1 MKLTASREDILS
13 PLQSVIGVV
22 ERRQTMPVLANVL
35 LSARD
40 DRLSI
45 TGTDLEVELVATSS
59 RQRAGSGDI
68 TVPGRKLLDI
78 FKALPEKTSVTLS
91 TEGERVSLKAGRSRF
106 TLSSL
111 PAAEFPLVDE
121 INAQQTLTVSQG
133 EFRRLIDKTHFSMAQ
148 QDVRYYLNGMLLET
162 EGKSLRAVAT
172 DGHRLALC
180 ETELAARAKTA
191 QQVIV
196 PRKGVLELQRILGD
210 RRESRTGRRHQSR
223 SRPDRRHSLHFEAD
237 RRTFPGIWARD
248 PGQSHQDRGGGPR
261 SSAGSPAAHRH
272 SFEREV
278 PRHSPRVKPDL
289 LTLQAH
295 NPEQEEAE
303 DQIEVG
309 YKGDELEVG
318 FNVNYLLDAL
328 AAIDTEKVEIGLT
341 DANSSCLIRAP
352 GTTHDASTSSC
363 RCALS
368 ASAHVQPMSLGGA
381 RAVEDA
387 CDASRRAELRLC
399 IPGKPDLGR
408 QCVGQDLASGGDLPA
423 GPRTLLS
430 DP

>member
-1 MKLTASREDILS
+1 MKLTASREDILN

-45 TGTDLEVELVATSS
+45 TGTDLEVELVATATASV
-59 RQRAGSGDI
+59 QVAGDI

-91 TEGERVSLKAGRSRF
+91 TEGDRISLKGGRSRF
-106 TLSSL
+106 TLSTL
-111 PAAEFPLVDE
+111 PAAEFPVVDE

-180 ETELAARAKTA
+180 ETELATRAKTA

-196 PRKGVLELQRILGD
+196 PRKGVLELQRILGAEGNLELAVGTNHVRAQVGNIRFTSKLID
-210 RRESRTGRRHQSR
+210 GRFPEYGRVIPANPSK
-223 SRPDRRHSLHFEAD
+223 SIEAD
-237 RRTFPGIWARD
+237 RDVLRSALQRTAILSNEKYRGIRLML
-248 PGQSHQDRGGGPR
+248 
-261 SSAGSPAAHRH
+261 
-272 SFEREV
+272 
-278 PRHSPRVKPDL
+278 KKDL

-303 DQIEVG
+303 DQIEVAFEG
-309 YKGDELEVG
+309 TDELEVG

-328 AAIDTEKVEIGLT
+328 AAIDTDKVEIGLT
-341 DANSSCLIRAP
+341 DANSSCLIRSP
-352 GTTHDASTSSC
+352 GNTTA
-363 RCALS
+363 RY
-368 ASAHVQPMSLGGA
+368 VVMPM
-381 RAVEDA
+381 
-387 CDASRRAELRLC
+387 RL
-399 IPGKPDLGR
+399 
-408 QCVGQDLASGGDLPA
+408 
-423 GPRTLLS
+423 
-430 DP
+430 